1 MYTEC
6 LKMQRTFVAEMI
18 NIDRTDNTNFEFLVN
33 DQIQDQHLQLHRLT
47 KFNLELWE
55 IHMHSNGFFS
65 ETLLPNKINVFAN
78 D

>member
-47 KFNLELWE
+47 KFNLEL
-55 IHMHSNGFFS
+55 
-65 ETLLPNKINVFAN
+65 
-78 D
+78 